1 MAPGGVCVSSAQCV
15 LVPLVPISRPV
26 KYVGHCALMMQ
37 AASTDLSVRLQYAT
51 QLKGSPFTSLHFN
64 PILFFET

>member
-1 MAPGGVCVSSAQCV
+1 
-15 LVPLVPISRPV
+15 
-26 KYVGHCALMMQ
+26 MMQ

-51 QLKGSPFTSLHFN
+51 QLKGSPFTSPPSLSTGYFSSLHFN